1 MKCINCGGMLRYDP
15 STYGLLCDHCG
26 FKKILHRP
34 EEQVVVEEKDF
45 DSAMRDAVYD
55 WGVMRR
61 EVRCKVCGAV
71 TFYDPNMISTTC
83 PYCGSNDVLTASETN
98 AGIAPSAVIPFKISK
113 QEAVDFFYKWNKW
126 ALWCP
131 EEFRKGRFLENY
143 TGVYVPYW
151 TFDAE
156 SVTTYSGKFGYERG
170 SGDSTYTKWENRSGV
185 VQESFNDRPIC
196 GSRKFLNNPLIT
208 KSIVTLNPKDIV
220 PYNPEALMGF
230 AAEKYSIGIDE
241 AWNMVKG
248 NLNRDHMYAACKNEF
263 ADSYDKNIQMST
275 EYSNIRFKYVLVP
288 LWISA
293 CRYKGKVYNVV
304 CSGSELRGNCNRPVS
319 VAKIVALCIGVV
331 GIITLPVVLY
341 SLLIIIMNL
350 ARLF

>member
-1 MKCINCGGMLRYDP
+1 MKCANCGGMLRYDP
-15 STYGLLCDHCG
+15 STYGLLCDNCG

-170 SGDSTYTKWENRSGV
+170 SGDDTYTKWYKKDGV
-185 VQESFNDRPIC
+185 VQEFLNDVPIC
-196 GSRKFLNNPLIT
+196 GSKKFIHNPLLT
-208 KSIVTLNPKDIV
+208 KGIVTILPKDIV
-220 PYNPEALMGF
+220 PYTPDALMGF

-241 AWNMVKG
+241 AWDLVKG
-248 NLNRDHMYAACKNEF
+248 TLKKQHMYAACRNEN
-263 ADSYDKNIQMST
+263 ANSYDKIQMST
-275 EYSNIRFKYVLVP
+275 EYSNIKFKYILVP

-304 CSGSELRGNCNRPVS
+304 CSGSDLRGNCNRPVS
-319 VAKIVALCIGVV
+319 AAKIIGLCACIV
-331 GIITLPVVLY
+331 GILTLPIVLSALVV
-341 SLLIIIMNL
+341 IIMNL
-350 ARLF
+350 TRLF